1 MFKFIFLIKKNFL
14 LILILILISCSADE
28 KILPGKRKA
37 VIDYNL
43 NNEINYD
50 IYNEDPGFESL
61 FQNKMSGHPGVNNG
75 HSGGHL
81 KLDFPLKKIWKTKI
95 SGSKEDFIKLPQPVI
110 ANNLVY
116 VVGYNAIISAYN
128 INNGDYV
135 WGTIIEE
142 NPDEIFPGLA
152 GGLATNGQFI
162 AVHAS
167 RKNLLLLDAKTGKLK
182 WLIEHKEPLAGGPTF
197 LGNKSVAVT
206 DLDGKIFVY
215 DLDNGSIL
223 WQRVGIYEDT
233 VYFGASSPAYNNNE
247 VVLVGSSGD
256 VSVHN
261 GDDGDLIWADNIVNS
276 TPITPLQE
284 FGDIVSHPIHD
295 GKNIIVVSQ
304 SGSLST
310 YNAKSG
316 FLKWEFKIS
325 SSQMPWVSGKTIF
338 VLSDDNNLFS
348 IRKSDGMIRWKS
360 VVDNST
366 KSKYVGPILA
376 SNKIILISDNGKIKI
391 FDAKSGKKTENFSI
405 KGPVLISPQIAEG
418 TLVVINNNG
427 LIQALR

>member
-1 MFKFIFLIKKNFL
+1 
-14 LILILILISCSADE
+14 
-28 KILPGKRKA
+28 
-37 VIDYNL
+37 
-43 NNEINYD
+43 
-50 IYNEDPGFESL
+50 
-61 FQNKMSGHPGVNNG
+61 
-75 HSGGHL
+75 
-81 KLDFPLKKIWKTKI
+81 
-95 SGSKEDFIKLPQPVI
+95 
-110 ANNLVY
+110 
-116 VVGYNAIISAYN
+116 
-128 INNGDYV
+128 
-135 WGTIIEE
+135 
-142 NPDEIFPGLA
+142 
-152 GGLATNGQFI
+152 
-162 AVHAS
+162 
-167 RKNLLLLDAKTGKLK
+167 
-182 WLIEHKEPLAGGPTF
+182 
-197 LGNKSVAVT
+197 
-206 DLDGKIFVY
+206 
-215 DLDNGSIL
+215 
-223 WQRVGIYEDT
+223 YEDT

-276 TPITPLQE
+276 TPITPLEE

-405 KGPVLISPQIAEG
+405 KGPVLIPPQIAEG